1 MIEPREH
8 PEWLQRE
15 ADEFDRLARRERRR
29 LLFWRAAII
38 ATFTAGALLGL
49 HALMALG

>member
-1 MIEPREH
+1 MTPREH

-15 ADEFDRLARRERRR
+15 AEEIDRLARRERRR
-29 LLFWRAAII
+29 VLFWRTAIA

-49 HALMALG
+49 RAATVLF

>member
-1 MIEPREH
+1 MTPREH

-15 ADEFDRLARRERRR
+15 AEEIDRLARRERRR
-29 LLFWRAAII
+29 VLFWRAAIA

-49 HALMALG
+49 RALLTIV

>member
-29 LLFWRAAII
+29 VLFWRAAIA
-38 ATFTAGALLGL
+38 ATFTAGVLLGL
-49 HALMALG
+49 RAATVLF